1 MFRIIIEYAN
11 GIVEQY
17 DVAEKLWYRFLMPA
31 LEADDNVMHYT
42 VSKLRVAV

>member
-1 MFRIIIEYAN
+1 MFRVIIEYVN
-11 GIVEQY
+11 GLTEQY

-42 VSKLRVAV
+42 VNKLRSAV